1 MKQTSSEG
9 LQKAGERSKVG
20 RRLTLTEK
28 GGPFIWVG
36 GPAAGHE
43 VNEGLSAGD
52 VCWQTVQARVGSRS
66 AENTE
71 HDLHG
76 IGGLCSQREQEDSV
90 RGLRNVAWK
99 DRLLQLKKWRRK
111 CP

>member
-1 MKQTSSEG
+1 MKKQAG
-9 LQKAGERSKVG
+9 KAGERSKVG
-20 RRLTLTEK
+20 RRPTLTEK

-52 VCWQTVQARVGSRS
+52 VCCQTVQARVGSRS
-66 AENTE
+66 AENAE

-99 DRLLQLKKWRRK
+99 DGLLHFMKQRS

>member
-1 MKQTSSEG
+1 M
-9 LQKAGERSKVG
+9 G

-43 VNEGLSAGD
+43 VNEGLSTGN
-52 VCWQTVQARVGSRS
+52 VCRQTVQACVGPRS
-66 AENTE
+66 SEDAE

-76 IGGLCSQREQEDSV
+76 IGGLCSQREQKDV
-90 RGLRNVAWK
+90 RRWLNVAWI
-99 DRLLQLKKWRRK
+99 DDCYSL
-111 CP
+111 